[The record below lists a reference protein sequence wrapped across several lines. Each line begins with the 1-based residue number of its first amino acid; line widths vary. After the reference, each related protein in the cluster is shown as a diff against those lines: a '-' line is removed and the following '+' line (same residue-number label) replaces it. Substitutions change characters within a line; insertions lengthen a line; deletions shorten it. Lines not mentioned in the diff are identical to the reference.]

1 MEERDNNLLVSL
13 VQYSNNLG
21 DEGAA
26 KLSSSL
32 EQMTKL
38 KMLDMVRWGVHYAEN
53 QFLKLNGLAAKL
65 VLFFCYKV

>member
-1 MEERDNNLLVSL
+1 MEERDNNILVSL

-38 KMLDMVRWGVHYAEN
+38 KHLDMVRWA
-53 QFLKLNGLAAKL
+53 
-65 VLFFCYKV
+65 